1 LHLGKRLLISRVGLF
16 LASSLAALIVFTW
29 SSVVMAQDGAPRR
42 LRLEQSVTGTLNQQ
56 TFAQTYTFEIAD
68 SASVTLTAVSNTP
81 ALTLALTLTDA
92 SGQPLAQNANLSGA
106 EVSLSNL
113 SLPSGIYYVTVLRS
127 SGAQGDIS
135 GQFTLTL
142 SAGSLATPTPA
153 PTLAPIAL
161 NSMSVALSWTTID
174 DLNLEVRDP
183 IGNAVFF
190 NNTAAGG
197 ATLLANVNNGCTNTV
212 NNPTEIIRWAPGRVP
227 AGSYEILVY
236 YSRACRQPPAP
247 VDFTVTVTVNGRAQ
261 PPIQGRLNLGEQYVA
276 SFILE
281 SPEAVSVQQGGANP
295 LLLNLTPFAARI
307 SAPQPLGRR
316 TTVRSRI
323 DRNNQVDVW
332 SFEGVAGQV
341 VNIAMNAIEGGSLDP
356 QLILLSPDRAVLAS
370 NDDADKKT
378 RNALIANQLLPVNGT
393 YLIIATR
400 FGKNIGGTEGNYELI
415 LRGIDALATPQTPS
429 APLGTPEGGAPVGTP
444 TQIADAGLAG
454 LPVGALNISLTWN
467 NRADVRLLIRD
478 PENRS
483 LFSDNRRTP
492 SGGILVRQDNL
503 NCNNPTSTP
512 ITYAVWQVDRL
523 VAGTYEVQVW
533 LRSLCGETLLPTYAL
548 NVDVRGQ
555 QVLSVREQPDLNGRL
570 YVTTFTIAPDGT
582 VSAGRGAVFFNE
594 ALRDIGDVR
603 DLAETAEAL
612 IYGRPSVGSL
622 DNANPFTVY
631 TFQAR
636 AGDRVRISMRT
647 TRGTLDPTLYLLDPS
662 GIQLAFNDDAAPP
675 NDTNAQINTV
685 IPANGR
691 YIIIATRF
699 GALTGGTTGSFEV
712 AVAPTR

>member
-1 LHLGKRLLISRVGLF
+1 MEKRLLISRARLF
-16 LASSLAALIVFTW
+16 LAFSLAALIVFA
-29 SSVVMAQDGAPRR
+29 SLSVAMAQDGAPRR
-42 LRLEQSVTGTLNQQ
+42 LNIGQSVTGTLNQQ

-92 SGQPLAQNANLSGA
+92 NGQPLAQNANLNGA

-142 SAGSLATPTPA
+142 SAGSLATPTPV
-153 PTLAPIAL
+153 PTLAPLTL

-174 DLNLEVRDP
+174 DLDLEVRDP
-183 IGNAVFF
+183 IGNTVFF

-212 NNPTEIIRWAPGRVP
+212 NNPTETIRWAPGRVP

-236 YSRACRQPPAP
+236 YNRACRQPPAP

-261 PPIQGRLNLGEQYVA
+261 PPIQGRLNLNEQYVA

-281 SPEAVSVQQGGANP
+281 SPDAVSVQPGGANP
-295 LLLNLTPFAARI
+295 LLLNLTPFAAQI
-307 SAPQPLGRR
+307 SAPQPLGGR
-316 TTVRSRI
+316 TAIRSRI

-332 SFEGVAGQV
+332 SFEGAAGQV
-341 VNIAMNAIEGGSLDP
+341 VNIAMNAVEGGSLDP
-356 QLILLSPDRAVLAS
+356 QLILLGPDRAVLAS
-370 NDDADKKT
+370 NDDADENT
-378 RNALIANQLLPVNGT
+378 RNALIANQLLPANGT

-415 LRGIDALATPQTPS
+415 LSGTGALAIAQTPV
-429 APLGTPEGGAPVGTP
+429 APLSTPESGGPVGAP
-444 TQIADAGLAG
+444 TQVIGGVGLAG

-483 LFSDNRRTP
+483 LFSDNRNIP
-492 SGGILVRQDNL
+492 SGGILARQDNL
-503 NCNNPTSTP
+503 NCNNPTSAP
-512 ITYAVWQVDRL
+512 ITYAVWQADRL

-533 LRSLCGETLLPTYAL
+533 LRNLCGETLLPTYAL

-555 QVLSVREQPDLNGRL
+555 QVLSVQEQPDLNGRL

-582 VSAGRGAVFFNE
+582 VSAGRGAVFFRE

-603 DLAETAEAL
+603 DRADTAEAL
-612 IYGRPSVGSL
+612 IYGRPSFGSV
-622 DNANPFTVY
+622 DDATPFTVY

-636 AGDRVRISMRT
+636 AGDRVRISMRA
-647 TRGTLDPTLYLLDPS
+647 TRGTLDPALYLLDPS
-662 GIQLAFNDDAAPP
+662 GIQLAFNDDAAP
-675 NDTNAQINTV
+675 NDINSQIDAV
-685 IPANGR
+685 IPADGR

-699 GALTGGTTGSFEV
+699 GALTGGTSGSFEV

>member
-1 LHLGKRLLISRVGLF
+1 LGKRLLIRRARLF
-16 LASSLAALIVFTW
+16 LAFSSAALLVFA
-29 SSVVMAQDGAPRR
+29 SLGAAMAQDGAPRR
-42 LRLEQSVTGTLNQQ
+42 LNIGQTVIGTLNQQ

-68 SASVTLTAVSNTP
+68 SAPVTLIAVSSTP

-92 SGQPLAQNANLSGA
+92 SGQPLAQTANLSGA
-106 EVSLSNL
+106 EVSLSDL
-113 SLPSGIYYVTVLRS
+113 SLPRGIYYVTVLRS

-135 GQFTLTL
+135 GQFALTL
-142 SAGSLATPTPA
+142 SAGGLAAPRPA

-174 DLNLEVRDP
+174 DLDLEVRDP
-183 IGNAVFF
+183 VGNTVFF

-197 ATLLANVNNGCTNTV
+197 ATLLANVNGGCTNTV
-212 NNPTEIIRWAPGRVP
+212 RNPTEIIRWAPGRVP

-236 YSRACRQPPAP
+236 YNRACRQPPAP

-261 PPIQGRLNLGEQYVA
+261 PPIQGRLNLNEQYVA

-295 LLLNLTPFAARI
+295 LLLNLTPFAAQI
-307 SAPQPLGRR
+307 SAPRPLGGR
-316 TTVRSRI
+316 TTVRGRI
-323 DRNNQVDVW
+323 DRNNQADVW
-332 SFEGVAGQV
+332 SFEGAAGQV
-341 VNIAMNAIEGGSLDP
+341 VSIAMNAIEGGSLDP
-356 QLILLSPDRAVLAS
+356 QLILLGPDRAVLAS
-370 NDDADKKT
+370 NDDASNET
-378 RNALIANQLLPVNGT
+378 RNALIASQPLPVSGT

-415 LRGIDALATPQTPS
+415 LSGTGALAIPQTPV
-429 APLGTPEGGAPVGTP
+429 APLSTPIGAPTEAIGG
-444 TQIADAGLAG
+444 AGLAG
-454 LPVGALNISLTWN
+454 LPVGALSISLTWD

-483 LFSDNRRTP
+483 LFSDNRRVP

-512 ITYAVWQVDRL
+512 ITYAVWQADRL

-533 LRSLCGETLLPTYAL
+533 LRDLCGETLLPTYAL
-548 NVDVRGQ
+548 NVNVRGQ

-582 VSAGRGAVFFNE
+582 VSAGRGAVFFKE
-594 ALRDIGDVR
+594 ALRDVGDVR
-603 DLAETAEAL
+603 ARADTAEAL
-612 IYGRPSVGSL
+612 VYGRPSFG
-622 DNANPFTVY
+622 DIDDAAPFTVY
-631 TFQAR
+631 TFRAR
-636 AGDRVRISMRT
+636 GGDRVRIAMRT
-647 TRGTLDPTLYLLDPS
+647 TRGTLDPALYLLDPS
-662 GIQLAFNDDAAPP
+662 GVQLAFNDDASP
-675 NDTNAQINTV
+675 NNINSQIDAV
-685 IPANGR
+685 IPASGR
-691 YIIIATRF
+691 YTIIATRF

-712 AVAPTR
+712 VVVPTR

>member
-1 LHLGKRLLISRVGLF
+1 MEKRQLMSRSRLFLTVGLALLIGF
-16 LASSLAALIVFTW
+16 ASFSAA
-29 SSVVMAQDGAPRR
+29 MAQDSAPRR
-42 LRLEQSVTGTLNQQ
+42 LSIGQSVTGTLSPQ
-56 TFAQTYTFEIAD
+56 TFAQTYTFEIVD
-68 SASVTLTAVSNTP
+68 STPVTLTAISNTP
-81 ALTLALTLTDA
+81 QLTLAIALTD
-92 SGQPLAQNANLSGA
+92 SNGQPLAQNANLNGA

-113 SLPSGIYYVTVLRS
+113 SLPNGIYYVTVLRS
-127 SGAQGDIS
+127 SGAQGDLT

-142 SAGSLATPTPA
+142 SAADFATPTPVA
-153 PTLAPIAL
+153 TLAPITI

-174 DLNLEVRDP
+174 DLDLEVRDP
-183 IGNAVFF
+183 VGNTVFF

-212 NNPTEIIRWAPGRVP
+212 TNPTETIRWAPGRVP

-236 YSRACRQPPAP
+236 YNRACRQPSAP

-261 PPIQGRLNLGEQYVA
+261 PPIQGRLNLNEQYVA
-276 SFILE
+276 SFIVE

-295 LLLNLTPFAARI
+295 LLLNLTPFAAQI
-307 SAPQPLGRR
+307 NTPQPLGGR
-316 TTVRSRI
+316 TVVRSRI

-341 VNIAMNAIEGGSLDP
+341 VNIAMNAVDGGSLDP

-370 NDDADKKT
+370 NDDASDDT

-393 YLIIATR
+393 YLIVATR

-415 LRGIDALATPQTPS
+415 LSGTGALAIAQTPAAGEPAV
-429 APLGTPEGGAPVGTP
+429 APTAA
-444 TQIADAGLAG
+444 ADAVGIAG
-454 LPVGALNISLTWN
+454 LPVGAINVSLTWN

-483 LFSDNRRTP
+483 LFSDNRSIA
-492 SGGILVRQDNL
+492 SGGILARQDNL
-503 NCNNPTSTP
+503 NCNNPTSAP
-512 ITYAVWQVDRL
+512 ITYAVWQADRL

-533 LRSLCGETLLPTYAL
+533 LRNLCGETLLPTYAL
-548 NVDVRGQ
+548 NVNVRGQ
-555 QVLSVREQPDLNGRL
+555 QVLSVQEQPDLNGRL

-594 ALRDIGDVR
+594 ALRDVGDVR
-603 DLAETAEAL
+603 DRADTAEAL
-612 IYGRPSVGSL
+612 IYGRPSFGNV

-647 TRGTLDPTLYLLDPS
+647 TRGTLDPALYLLDPS
-662 GIQLAFNDDAAPP
+662 GLQLAFNDDAAP
-675 NDTNAQINTV
+675 NDINAQIDAV
-685 IPANGR
+685 IPADGR
-691 YIIIATRF
+691 YIIVATRF
-699 GALTGGTTGSFEV
+699 GALTGGTTGSFEI